1 VNALKLTFDLDK
13 SQDIW
18 YHLGMKVVYIE
29 TSIPSFYHETRQEP
43 EMVARRHWTR
53 YWWAQRVRCY
63 HLVTSEGV
71 IAELQEGR
79 YKTQSDAV
87 GLVATLPR
95 LEVVDDIADI
105 IDVYLANRLMPK
117 ERLGDALHL
126 ALASYHKCDFLLTW
140 NCTHIANANKFEHI
154 RIINTRL
161 GLFVPT
167 LATPMELCEENTP

>member
-1 VNALKLTFDLDK
+1 
-13 SQDIW
+13 
-18 YHLGMKVVYIE
+18 MKTVYIE

-53 YWWAQRVRCY
+53 RWWDECASLY
-63 HLVTSEGV
+63 DLVTSEGV
-71 IAELQEGR
+71 IAELQEGD
-79 YKTQSDAV
+79 YDTQTAAV
-87 GLVATLPR
+87 ALVADLPR
-95 LEVVDDIADI
+95 LEVVDEIADV
-105 IDVYLANRLMPK
+105 IDVYLANHLMPR

-126 ALASYHKCDFLLTW
+126 ALASYHKVDFLLTW

-167 LATPMELCEENTP
+167 LVTPMELSEEVSP